1 MHFTKISGA
10 VMAIIAA
17 SVNAAPASTAEVE
30 TKLEFPP
37 KPESLRTR
45 PEVANKSDISIQ
57 ATQGVHLVNCG
68 ENNDYSAVHVSI
80 LSSRVATKTYI
91 SEEVLNTQPSVLRR
105 RRQLQLCAV
114 QR

>member
-37 KPESLRTR
+37 KSESLQAR

-68 ENNDYSAVHVSI
+68 ENNDYSAVVVSI
-80 LSSRVATKTYI
+80 LSPRVAIKAY
-91 SEEVLNTQPSVLRR
+91 LRGS
-105 RRQLQLCAV
+105 
-114 QR
+114 